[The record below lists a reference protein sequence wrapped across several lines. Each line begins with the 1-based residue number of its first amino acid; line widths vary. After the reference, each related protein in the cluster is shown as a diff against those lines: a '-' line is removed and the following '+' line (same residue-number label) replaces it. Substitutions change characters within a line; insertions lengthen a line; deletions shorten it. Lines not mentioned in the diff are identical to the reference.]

1 MSETDS
7 VLFNVDINNYNGP
20 LDVLLDLA
28 KAQKVDLEE
37 ISITKL
43 ADQFHEYITNEKHLN
58 LEIASEYLLIA
69 TWLAYLKSKLL
80 LPGTPEEEF
89 KVQEVAEKLKLQLKK
104 LELIR
109 LLSEQ
114 MLKRNRLG
122 REIRTRGIKGNIRS
136 IYSSE
141 YNVNLFELLKAYSSV
156 VMTKDFQTMSI
167 PKLPVFTTEDGIK
180 TIKQFLGKL
189 MDWKNINDLIPKN
202 FKNGSKYKRTGK
214 AGIFAGSLEL
224 VKEGNLSIKQDNLF
238 ELLKTYSTI
247 IMTKDFQ
254 KMDIP
259 KLPVFTTEE
268 GIKTIKE
275 FFGKLV
281 YWKKLDD
288 LIPKNFKRGSRYKR
302 TGKAGI
308 FAGSLELVKE
318 GNLKIKQEE
327 LFEEIY
333 IKENK

>member
-1 MSETDS
+1 MLDS
-7 VLFNVDINNYNGP
+7 SNSLFEVDIENYNGS

-28 KAQKVDLEE
+28 KAQKVNLED

-43 ADQFHEYITNEKHLN
+43 ADQFHDFISNNTDLN
-58 LEIASEYLLIA
+58 LEIASEYLLMA

-114 MLKRNRLG
+114 MLKRKRLG
-122 REIRTRGIKGNIRS
+122 REIRTRGMKGNIRS

-141 YNVNLFELLKAYSSV
+141 YKLSLFELLKTYSSII
-156 VMTKDFQTMSI
+156 MTKDFQKMNI

-180 TIKQFLGKL
+180 TIKG
-189 MDWKNINDLIPKN
+189 
-202 FKNGSKYKRTGK
+202 
-214 AGIFAGSLEL
+214 
-224 VKEGNLSIKQDNLF
+224 
-238 ELLKTYSTI
+238 
-247 IMTKDFQ
+247 
-254 KMDIP
+254 
-259 KLPVFTTEE
+259 
-268 GIKTIKE
+268 

-281 YWKKLDD
+281 DWKKLDE
-288 LIPKNFKRGSRYKR
+288 LIPDNFKSGKRYKR

-318 GNLKIKQEE
+318 GNLKIKQDN
-327 LFEEIY
+327 LFEDIY
-333 IKENK
+333 IKESS

>member
-1 MSETDS
+1 MSDNDS
-7 VLFNVDINNYNGP
+7 VLFKVDINNYKGP

-43 ADQFHEYITNEKHLN
+43 ADQFHDYITNEKNLN
-58 LEIASEYLLIA
+58 LEIASEYLLMA

-89 KVQEVAEKLKLQLKK
+89 KVQEVADKLKLQLKK

-122 REIRTRGIKGNIRS
+122 REIRTRGIKGNIKS

-141 YNVNLFELLKAYSSV
+141 YNVSLFELLKTYSSI

-180 TIKQFLGKL
+180 TIKKFLGNL
-189 MDWKNINDLIPKN
+189 MDWKNINDLIPNN
-202 FKNGSKYKRTGK
+202 FKSGSQYKKTGK

-238 ELLKTYSTI
+238 
-247 IMTKDFQ
+247 D
-254 KMDIP
+254 DIY
-259 KLPVFTTEE
+259 V
-268 GIKTIKE
+268 
-275 FFGKLV
+275 
-281 YWKKLDD
+281 
-288 LIPKNFKRGSRYKR
+288 R
-302 TGKAGI
+302 
-308 FAGSLELVKE
+308 
-318 GNLKIKQEE
+318 
-327 LFEEIY
+327 EIN
-333 IKENK
+333 E